1 MRLCT
6 FRDSAG
12 TRLGRVD
19 GDTVRPLAGTDV
31 SAALAAIANGA
42 DPPVPRIDPQPTPQ
56 SASGQSPAK
65 EGA

>member
-19 GDTVRPLAGTDV
+19 GDTVRPLAGADV
-31 SAALAAIANGA
+31 SAALGGT
-42 DPPVPRIDPQPTPQ
+42 VPAEDGDARPSRAWSCCRRWCPGRSSG
-56 SASGQSPAK
+56 SA
-65 EGA
+65 